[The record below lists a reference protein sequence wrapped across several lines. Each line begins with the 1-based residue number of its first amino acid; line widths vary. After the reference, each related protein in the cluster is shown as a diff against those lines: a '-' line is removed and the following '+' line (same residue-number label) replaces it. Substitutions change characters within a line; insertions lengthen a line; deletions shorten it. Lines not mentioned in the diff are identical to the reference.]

1 MREQKRL
8 GNKGFSLV
16 ELIVVI
22 AIMAILIAVIAPTLI
37 SKIEDSRE
45 STDLSTVGEVRTQIV
60 NMLADE
66 EIYKELVD
74 KDKTTDYT
82 VSNKCVITGGDDVDA
97 AQAELKEVIGEFE
110 FKSSAAEGK
119 SITVRIDSKG
129 KVYAFVEGE
138 TAGQPA
144 TISDGVLAAGSE
156 IDPPAAPA
164 PAPEVN

>member
-37 SKIEDSRE
+37 SKIEESRE

-66 EIYKELVD
+66 KIYKELV
-74 KDKTTDYT
+74 K
-82 VSNKCVITGGDDVDA
+82 DDVTSVYNVA
-97 AQAELKEVIGEFE
+97 ADCTITEEGVEKTNATKELQDVISEFE
-110 FKSSAAEGK
+110 FKSSAAEGE
-119 SITVRIDSKG
+119 SITVRINSKG
-129 KVYAFVEGE
+129 KVYAFV
-138 TAGQPA
+138 AGDDGNPA

-156 IDPPAAPA
+156 ISAPT
-164 PAPEVN
+164 E